1 MSMKNTGSL
10 LDGQEPDQFVRL
22 GNGVLPEEGHVLRA
36 MDRQGICSILKIND
50 FTKHHKRNKAEIACS
65 AAKSSASK
73 LVDVPSSKILM
84 QAFHIVLHF
93 PCCIN
98 QSFIKVAV
106 EIHDECLV
114 SDALHWF
121 SIDNFRGLLDA
132 VCRDFVDPKFDTLAE
147 LLIEICWIISITM
160 VASSVFFGSEAQ
172 CWRPL
177 EGLFARRYA
186 RHFYC
191 CGAFLVHA

>member
-1 MSMKNTGSL
+1 MIS
-10 LDGQEPDQFVRL
+10 P
-22 GNGVLPEEGHVLRA
+22 
-36 MDRQGICSILKIND
+36 SI
-50 FTKHHKRNKAEIACS
+50 TKETKAEIACS

-73 LVDVPSSKILM
+73 LVDVPSSKILK
-84 QAFHIVLHF
+84 QAFHIALHF

-132 VCRDFVDPKFDTLAE
+132 VCRDFVDPKFDTLAK
-147 LLIEICWIISITM
+147 LLIEICVVISRLGTVSKHLKACID
-160 VASSVFFGSEAQ
+160 Q
-172 CWRPL
+172 IPL
-177 EGLFARRYA
+177 DHTEDLVVLEYSHGKSCLAACQIATTNQILFNMPPK
-186 RHFYC
+186 
-191 CGAFLVHA
+191 L

>member
-121 SIDNFRGLLDA
+121 SLDNFRGLLDA
-132 VCRDFVDPKFDTLAE
+132 VCRDFVDPKFDTLAK
-147 LLIEICWIISITM
+147 LLIEICVVISRLGTVSKHLKACID
-160 VASSVFFGSEAQ
+160 Q
-172 CWRPL
+172 IPL
-177 EGLFARRYA
+177 DHTED
-186 RHFYC
+186 
-191 CGAFLVHA
+191 LVVLECLTGNVE